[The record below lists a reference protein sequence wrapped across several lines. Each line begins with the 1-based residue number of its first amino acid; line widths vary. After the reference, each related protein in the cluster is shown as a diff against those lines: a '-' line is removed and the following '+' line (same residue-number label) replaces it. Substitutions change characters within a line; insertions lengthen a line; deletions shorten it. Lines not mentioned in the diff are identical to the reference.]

1 MGWFHQCKSD
11 VRIDL
16 SSARG
21 RREWYLKKAMIL
33 IVPEN
38 LSLRVRPGSIA
49 LPGAVCAM
57 LESGFAQQIRVPG
70 GKWQVVVSMERFRFR
85 GARSFLIRLE

>member
-1 MGWFHQCKSD
+1 MSASTCP
-11 VRIDL
+11 
-16 SSARG
+16 ARG
-21 RREWYLKKAMIL
+21 AQRESYLRKAMIL